1 MIRTA
6 AGKFASAVKNHR
18 MLEGRKT
25 AVVGFSGGADSAL
38 LLVMMAEVLGTG
50 NVLAIH
56 VNHMIRGEEA
66 DRDEKFCRDF
76 CSERGIPFR
85 AVRVDI
91 PMLAKER
98 GTGLEETARNERYRI
113 FAVAMREGYD
123 CTATAHNAS
132 DNAETVLFN
141 LIRGAG
147 TNGLSGIP
155 PVRGS
160 IIRPLILCTKD
171 EIVSECGRRGIPFV
185 FDSTNDDTDYTR
197 NFIRHR
203 IVPLA
208 KEINPAF
215 EDAVSSSSEILRRD
229 RAHFDSLSSQYS
241 LSSGRKIL
249 SSLDDAVL
257 SRVLLD
263 SLRNAGI
270 SPDSEHITN
279 AAEMIR
285 SEKVRSSLSL
295 PGGVFSIDRD
305 NLRAGFPDTPDGT
318 VPSVLCEGVTVL
330 SEDTAAVFV
339 RSSADSSK
347 YINPL
352 KNIYKLSIH
361 VSADSAKI
369 NDVVSARERRPGD
382 RYPFGGMTRNVK
394 KLLQSTKLPL
404 ETRRFLPVFTV
415 GDEIIWL
422 PGFPVSDRFRPC
434 GDQVAELW
442 FFSENN
448 SDSSRKE

>member
-1 MIRTA
+1 
-6 AGKFASAVKNHR
+6 
-18 MLEGRKT
+18 
-25 AVVGFSGGADSAL
+25 
-38 LLVMMAEVLGTG
+38 
-50 NVLAIH
+50 
-56 VNHMIRGEEA
+56 
-66 DRDEKFCRDF
+66 
-76 CSERGIPFR
+76 
-85 AVRVDI
+85 
-91 PMLAKER
+91 
-98 GTGLEETARNERYRI
+98 
-113 FAVAMREGYD
+113 MREGYD

-171 EIVSECGRRGIPFV
+171 EIVSECGRRGISFV

-305 NLRAGFPDTPDGT
+305 NLRARISGYSRRNRAIGSLRGRD
-318 VPSVLCEGVTVL
+318 
-330 SEDTAAVFV
+330 
-339 RSSADSSK
+339 RSFRGHCRG
-347 YINPL
+347 I
-352 KNIYKLSIH
+352 
-361 VSADSAKI
+361 
-369 NDVVSARERRPGD
+369 RPE
-382 RYPFGGMTRNVK
+382 
-394 KLLQSTKLPL
+394 L
-404 ETRRFLPVFTV
+404 RRFLKIYKSPQKYLQ
-415 GDEIIWL
+415 IINT
-422 PGFPVSDRFRPC
+422 RF
-434 GDQVAELW
+434 G
-442 FFSENN
+442 
-448 SDSSRKE
+448 

>member
-1 MIRTA
+1 MSRTV

-25 AVVGFSGGADSAL
+25 AVVGFSGGSDSAL
-38 LLVMMAEVLGTG
+38 LLVMMAKALGNG
-50 NVLAIH
+50 NVLALH

-66 DRDEKFCRDF
+66 DRDEIFCRDF

-85 AVRVDI
+85 AVKVDI
-91 PMLAKER
+91 PKLSKER

-113 FAVAMREGYD
+113 FAMAMREGYD
-123 CTATAHNAS
+123 CIATAHNAS

-155 PVRGS
+155 PVRGNV
-160 IIRPLILCTKD
+160 IRPLILCTKD
-171 EIVSECGRRGIPFV
+171 EIVRECGQRGIPFI

-229 RAHFDSLSSQYS
+229 REHFDSLSSQYS

-263 SLRNAGI
+263 SLRGAGI
-270 SPDSEHITN
+270 SPDSGHIAE

-295 PGGVFSIDRD
+295 PGGVFTVDR
-305 NLRAGFPDTPDGT
+305 NVVCAGKPGKKNQML
-318 VPSVLCEGVTVL
+318 SAVLTEGVNIL
-330 SEDTAAVFV
+330 SDSTAAVFV
-339 RSSADSSK
+339 RDSGDSLK

-352 KNIYKLSIH
+352 KNIYKFSIH
-361 VSADSAKI
+361 VSVDSAKI

-415 GDEIIWL
+415 GDEIVWL

-434 GDQVAELW
+434 GDTSAELW
-442 FFSENN
+442 FFSEKNT
-448 SDSSRKE
+448 DSCRKE